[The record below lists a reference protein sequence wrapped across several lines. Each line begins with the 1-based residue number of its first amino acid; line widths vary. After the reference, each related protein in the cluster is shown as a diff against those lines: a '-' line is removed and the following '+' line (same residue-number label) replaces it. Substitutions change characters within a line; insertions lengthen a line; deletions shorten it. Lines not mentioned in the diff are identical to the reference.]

1 MKSFLKALLE
11 KYLMAFGFIVML
23 LFALAIASLAL
34 SPIILAFTLENAWYL
49 LLYVIVGPIFSVII
63 DVIYG

>member
-1 MKSFLKALLE
+1 
-11 KYLMAFGFIVML
+11 MAFGFIVML
-23 LFALAIASLAL
+23 SFALSIASFAL

-63 DVIYG
+63 DE

>member
-11 KYLMAFGFIVML
+11 KYLIAFGFIVML
-23 LFALAIASLAL
+23 LFALAIASFAL

-63 DVIYG
+63 EE